1 MNTND
6 CDKSLKDDIV
16 GKLDNIQHNADMAVS
31 TKCITETIAKLEC
44 KKFAGPDRICAE
56 YLKFS
61 NAKLHTLLALCFSL
75 CLFHGYQPIALIETT
90 IIPKVKNKSGSLS
103 NSNNY
108 RPIALATS
116 VSKY

>member
-6 CDKSLKDDIV
+6 CDKSLKNDIV
-16 GKLDNIQHNADMAVS
+16 GKLEDIQHSADTAVS
-31 TKCITETIAKLEC
+31 TKFIIETIAKLKCE
-44 KKFAGPDRICAE
+44 KFAELNRICAE

-61 NAKLHTLLALCFSL
+61 NAKLHTLLALYFSL

-103 NSNNY
+103 DSNNH